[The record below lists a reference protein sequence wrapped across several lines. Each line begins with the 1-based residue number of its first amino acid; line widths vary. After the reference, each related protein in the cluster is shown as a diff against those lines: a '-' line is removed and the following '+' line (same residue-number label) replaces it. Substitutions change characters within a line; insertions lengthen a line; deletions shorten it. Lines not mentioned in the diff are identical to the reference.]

1 MAERRCNAVPG
12 MMNGMMN
19 TVLSSIFFFIVALGI
34 LITIHEF
41 GHYWV
46 ARKMGVKVLRFSI
59 GFGKPLW
66 THHGKVDNTEYV
78 IAAIPLGGY
87 VKMLDEREAAVAP
100 HELHRAF
107 NRQPLWS
114 RFAIVF
120 AGPLFNFLLAI
131 IVYWAIFIIGISGLK
146 PVVGMLTPNS
156 IAQRGGFQVGDV
168 IVEVNGNTT
177 PTWEVVVLAML
188 DKALEQEAV
197 TVKVRD
203 ADQRAVMRNL
213 NFTTITGSDLDQGN
227 LLESIGITPSRPALP
242 AVVGQL
248 ERGGPA
254 EQAGLQVGDKIIA
267 VDGQPIPDWDT
278 WVAYVRPRANQV
290 IHVAI
295 ERMHGQSVIGES
307 REHQTFNVRPVP
319 VVTKDGTIGRIGVGV
334 KVPDELPAELQ
345 SILRYSPGE
354 AIIPAVIKTWDM
366 SILTLRMLSKMITG
380 MLSATNLSGPISIAQ
395 YAGSSANAGLV
406 AFLGFLAIVS
416 VSLGVLNLLPI
427 PLLDGGHLMYYL
439 IEAVKGS
446 PVSDDVQILGQR
458 VGIALLGTL
467 MIFAFYND
475 LTRLFGPQ

>member
-1 MAERRCNAVPG
+1 
-12 MMNGMMN
+12 MMN
-19 TVLSSIFFFIVALGI
+19 TVLSSVFFFIVALGI

-87 VKMLDEREAAVAP
+87 VKMLDEREAPVAP

-107 NRQPLWS
+107 NRQPLRS

-131 IVYWAIFIIGISGLK
+131 LVYWAIFIIGISGLK
-146 PVVGMLTPNS
+146 PVVGVVAPNS
-156 IAQRGGFQVGDV
+156 IAHSSGLQVGDV
-168 IVEVNGNTT
+168 IVEVNGKIT
-177 PTWEVVVLAML
+177 PTWETVVLGML
-188 DKALEQEAV
+188 ERALEQQAV
-197 TVKVRD
+197 TIKVRD
-203 ADQRAVMRNL
+203 SNQLDVIRNL
-213 NFTTITGSDLDQGN
+213 NLATITGSDLDQGN
-227 LLESIGITPSRPALP
+227 LLESIGITPSRPKLP
-242 AVVGQL
+242 AVLGQL
-248 ERGGPA
+248 EQGGPA
-254 EQAGLQVGDKIIA
+254 QQAGLQVGDKIIA
-267 VDGQPIPDWDT
+267 VDGTPVVDWDA
-278 WVAYVRPRANQV
+278 WVTYVRARANQV
-290 IHVAI
+290 MHVDI
-295 ERMHGQSVIGES
+295 ERSRATGAGGQLERQVF
-307 REHQTFNVRPVP
+307 QVRPAAVT
-319 VVTKDGTIGRIGVGV
+319 TKDGTIGRIGVGV

-354 AIIPAVIKTWDM
+354 AIMPAIIKTWDM
-366 SILTLRMLSKMITG
+366 SVLTLRMLYKMITG
-380 MLSATNLSGPISIAQ
+380 MLSTSNLSGPISIAQ
-395 YAGSSANAGLV
+395 YAGSSADAGFV

-416 VSLGVLNLLPI
+416 ISLGVLNLLPI

-446 PVSDDVQILGQR
+446 PVSDDAQILGQR

-475 LTRLFGPQ
+475 FTRLFGQQ

>member
-1 MAERRCNAVPG
+1 
-12 MMNGMMN
+12 MMN
-19 TVLSSIFFFIVALGI
+19 TVLSSVFFFIVALGI

-59 GFGKPLW
+59 GFGNPLW

-87 VKMLDEREAAVAP
+87 VKMLDEREAPVAP

-107 NRQPLWS
+107 NRQPLRS

-131 IVYWAIFIIGISGLK
+131 LVYWVVFMIGISGLK
-146 PVVGMLTPNS
+146 PVVGAVTPNS
-156 IAQRGGFQVGDV
+156 IAHSSGLQAGDV
-168 IVEVNGNTT
+168 IVEVNGKIT
-177 PTWEVVVLAML
+177 PTWETVVLAML
-188 DKALEQEAV
+188 DKALEQQAV
-197 TVKVRD
+197 TIKVRD
-203 ADQRAVMRNL
+203 SNQLDVIRNL
-213 NFTTITGSDLDQGN
+213 NLTTITGSDLDQGN
-227 LLESIGITPSRPALP
+227 LLESIGITPSRPKLP
-242 AVVGQL
+242 AVLGQL
-248 ERGGPA
+248 EKDSPA
-254 EQAGLQVGDKIIA
+254 QQAGLQVGDKIIA
-267 VDGQPIPDWDT
+267 VDGQPVADWDA

-290 IHVAI
+290 IHVDI
-295 ERMHGQSVIGES
+295 ERS
-307 REHQTFNVRPVP
+307 RATGSGAQLERQVFQVRPAAVT
-319 VVTKDGTIGRIGVGV
+319 TKDGTIGRIGVGV
-334 KVPDELPAELQ
+334 KVPDELPAELR

-354 AIIPAVIKTWDM
+354 AIMPAIIKTWDM
-366 SILTLRMLSKMITG
+366 SVLTLRMLYKMITG
-380 MLSATNLSGPISIAQ
+380 VLSTSNLSGPISIAQ
-395 YAGSSANAGLV
+395 YAGSSADAGFV

-416 VSLGVLNLLPI
+416 ISLGVLNLLPI

-446 PVSDDVQILGQR
+446 PVSDDAQLLGQR

-475 LTRLFGPQ
+475 LARLFAPQ

>member
-1 MAERRCNAVPG
+1 
-12 MMNGMMN
+12 MMN
-19 TVLSSIFFFIVALGI
+19 TVLSSVFFFIVALGI

-66 THHGKVDNTEYV
+66 THYGKVDNTEYV

-87 VKMLDEREAAVAP
+87 VKMLDEREALVAP

-107 NRQPLWS
+107 NRQPLRS

-131 IVYWAIFIIGISGLK
+131 LVYWAIFIIGISGLK
-146 PVVGMLTPNS
+146 PVVGMVTPNS
-156 IAQRGGFQVGDV
+156 IAHSSGLQVGDV
-168 IVEVNGNTT
+168 IVEVNGKIT
-177 PTWEVVVLAML
+177 PTWETVVLAML
-188 DKALEQEAV
+188 DRALEQQAV
-197 TVKVRD
+197 AIKVRD
-203 ADQRAVMRNL
+203 SGQLDVIRNL
-213 NFTTITGSDLDQGN
+213 NLTTITGSDLDQGN
-227 LLESIGITPSRPALP
+227 LLESIGITPSRPKLP
-242 AVVGQL
+242 AVLGQL
-248 ERGGPA
+248 EEGGPA
-254 EQAGLQVGDKIIA
+254 QQAGLQVGDKIIA
-267 VDGQPIPDWDT
+267 VDGQPVADWDA

-290 IHVAI
+290 MHVDI
-295 ERMHGQSVIGES
+295 ERSRVADTGAGGQLERQVF
-307 REHQTFNVRPVP
+307 QVRPAAVA
-319 VVTKDGTIGRIGVGV
+319 TKDGTIGRIGVGV
-334 KVPDELPAELQ
+334 KVPDALPAELQ

-354 AIIPAVIKTWDM
+354 AIMPAIIKTWDM
-366 SILTLRMLSKMITG
+366 SVLTLRMLYKMITG
-380 MLSATNLSGPISIAQ
+380 MLSTSNLSGPISIAQ
-395 YAGSSANAGLV
+395 YAGSSADAGFV

-416 VSLGVLNLLPI
+416 ISLGVLNLLPI

-446 PVSDDVQILGQR
+446 PVSDDAQILGQR

-475 LTRLFGPQ
+475 LARLFG

>member
-1 MAERRCNAVPG
+1 MT
-12 MMNGMMN
+12 N

-66 THHGKVDNTEYV
+66 THYGKVDNTEYV

-107 NRQPLWS
+107 NRQPLRS

-131 IVYWAIFIIGISGLK
+131 IVYWIIFIIGISGLK
-146 PVVGMLTPNS
+146 PVVGTLTPNS
-156 IAQRGGFQVGDV
+156 IAQSSGFQVGDV
-168 IVEVNGNTT
+168 IVEVNGNAT
-177 PTWEVVVLAML
+177 PTWETVVFAML
-188 DKALEQEAV
+188 DKALEQQSV
-197 TVKVRD
+197 TIKVRD
-203 ADQRAVMRNL
+203 TNQSEVVRTLNL
-213 NFTTITGSDLDQGN
+213 TKITGSDLDQGN

-242 AVVGQL
+242 AVLGQL

-254 EQAGLQVGDKIIA
+254 EQAGLQVGDKIIT
-267 VDGQPIPDWDT
+267 VDGQPIRDWDA

-295 ERMHGQSVIGES
+295 ERSSVTGAGAGAGGQLERRV
-307 REHQTFNVRPVP
+307 FDVRPAP
-319 VVTKDGTIGRIGVGV
+319 VATKDGTIGRIGVGV

-366 SILTLRMLSKMITG
+366 SVLTLRMLSKMITG

-395 YAGSSANAGLV
+395 YAGSSASAGFV
-406 AFLGFLAIVS
+406 SFLSFLAIVS
-416 VSLGVLNLLPI
+416 ISLGVLNLLPV

-446 PVSDDVQILGQR
+446 PVSDDVQMLGQR
-458 VGIALLGTL
+458 VGIALLGAL

-475 LTRLFGPQ
+475 LTRLFGQQ

>member
-1 MAERRCNAVPG
+1 
-12 MMNGMMN
+12 MMN
-19 TVLSSIFFFIVALGI
+19 TVLSSVFFFIVALGI

-87 VKMLDEREAAVAP
+87 VKMLDEREAPVAP

-107 NRQPLWS
+107 NRQPLRS

-131 IVYWAIFIIGISGLK
+131 LVYWAIFIIGISGLK
-146 PVVGMLTPNS
+146 PVVGTVTPNS
-156 IAQRGGFQVGDV
+156 IAHSSGLQVGDV
-168 IVEVNGNTT
+168 IVEVNGKIT
-177 PTWEVVVLAML
+177 PTWETVVLAML
-188 DKALEQEAV
+188 DKALEQQAV
-197 TVKVRD
+197 TIKVRD
-203 ADQRAVMRNL
+203 SNQLDVIRNL
-213 NFTTITGSDLDQGN
+213 NLTTITGSDLDQGN
-227 LLESIGITPSRPALP
+227 LLESIGIIPSRPKLP
-242 AVVGQL
+242 AVLGQL
-248 ERGGPA
+248 EEGGPA
-254 EQAGLQVGDKIIA
+254 QQAGLQVGDKVIA
-267 VDGQPIPDWDT
+267 VDGQPVTDWDA
-278 WVAYVRPRANQV
+278 WVSYVRPRANQV
-290 IHVAI
+290 MHVEI
-295 ERMHGQSVIGES
+295 ERS
-307 REHQTFNVRPVP
+307 RVTPVGTEAGGGASLERQVFQVRPAA

-334 KVPDELPAELQ
+334 KVPDKLPAELQ

-354 AIIPAVIKTWDM
+354 AIMPAIIKTWDM
-366 SILTLRMLSKMITG
+366 SVLTLRMLYKMLTG
-380 MLSATNLSGPISIAQ
+380 MLSASNLSGPISIAQ
-395 YAGSSANAGLV
+395 YAGSSADAGFV

-416 VSLGVLNLLPI
+416 ISLGVLNLLPI

-439 IEAVKGS
+439 IEIVKGS
-446 PVSDDVQILGQR
+446 PVSENAQILGQR

-475 LTRLFGPQ
+475 LARVFGVQ

>member
-1 MAERRCNAVPG
+1 
-12 MMNGMMN
+12 MMN
-19 TVLSSIFFFIVALGI
+19 TVLASLFFFIVALGI

-66 THHGKVDNTEYV
+66 THYGKVDNTEYV

-87 VKMLDEREAAVAP
+87 VKMLDEREAPVAA

-107 NRQPLWS
+107 NRQSLRS

-131 IVYWAIFIIGISGLK
+131 LVYWAIFIIGITGLK
-146 PVVGMLTPNS
+146 PVVGVVTPDS
-156 IAQRGGFQVGDV
+156 IAHGSGLQEGDI
-168 IVEVNGNTT
+168 IVEVNGKIT
-177 PTWEVVVLAML
+177 PTWEAVVLAIL
-188 DKALEQEAV
+188 DRALEQQAV
-197 TVKVRD
+197 TIKVRPGNQLNQPD
-203 ADQRAVMRNL
+203 VIRNL
-213 NFTTITGSDLDQGN
+213 NLTTITGSDLDQGN
-227 LLESIGITPSRPALP
+227 LLESIGITPLRPKLP

-248 ERGGPA
+248 EEGGPA
-254 EQAGLQVGDKIIA
+254 QQAGLQVGDRIIA
-267 VDGQPIPDWDT
+267 VDGQPVTDWDA

-290 IHVAI
+290 IRVEI
-295 ERMHGQSVIGES
+295 ERS
-307 REHQTFNVRPVP
+307 RVTDAETRGSLERQVLQVRPAP
-319 VVTKDGTIGRIGVGV
+319 VATKDGTIGRIGVGV
-334 KVPDELPAELQ
+334 KVPDVLPTELQ
-345 SILRYSPGE
+345 SILRYSPTE
-354 AIIPAVIKTWDM
+354 AIIPAIMKTWDM
-366 SILTLRMLSKMITG
+366 SVLTLRMLYKMITG
-380 MLSATNLSGPISIAQ
+380 MLSTTNLSGPISIAQ
-395 YAGSSANAGLV
+395 YAGSSADAGFV

-416 VSLGVLNLLPI
+416 ISLGVLNLLPI

-446 PVSDDVQILGQR
+446 PVSESAQILGQR

-475 LTRLFGPQ
+475 LTRLFGQQ

>member
-1 MAERRCNAVPG
+1 
-12 MMNGMMN
+12 MMN
-19 TVLSSIFFFIVALGI
+19 TVLSSVFFFIVALGI

-87 VKMLDEREAAVAP
+87 VKMLDEREAPVAP

-107 NRQPLWS
+107 NRQPLRS

-131 IVYWAIFIIGISGLK
+131 LVYWAIFIIGISGLK
-146 PVVGMLTPNS
+146 PVVGMVAPNS
-156 IAQRGGFQVGDV
+156 IAHSSGLQVGDV
-168 IVEVNGNTT
+168 IVEVNGKIT
-177 PTWEVVVLAML
+177 PTWETVVLSML
-188 DKALEQEAV
+188 DRALEQQAV
-197 TVKVRD
+197 TIKVRD
-203 ADQRAVMRNL
+203 SAQRDVIRNL
-213 NFTTITGSDLDQGN
+213 NLTTITGSDLDQGN
-227 LLESIGITPSRPALP
+227 LLESIGITPSRPKLP
-242 AVVGQL
+242 AILGQL
-248 ERGGPA
+248 EEGGPA
-254 EQAGLQVGDKIIA
+254 QQAGLQVGDKIIA
-267 VDGQPIPDWDT
+267 VDGQPVADWDA
-278 WVAYVRPRANQV
+278 WVAYVRPRANQMIRV
-290 IHVAI
+290 DI
-295 ERMHGQSVIGES
+295 ERS
-307 REHQTFNVRPVP
+307 RVTDAGRALERQVFQVRPAAVT
-319 VVTKDGTIGRIGVGV
+319 TKDGTIGRIGVGV

-354 AIIPAVIKTWDM
+354 AIMPAIIKTWDM
-366 SILTLRMLSKMITG
+366 SVLTLRMLYKMITG

-395 YAGSSANAGLV
+395 YAGSSADAGFV

-416 VSLGVLNLLPI
+416 ISLGVLNLLPI

-446 PVSDDVQILGQR
+446 PVSDDAQILGQR